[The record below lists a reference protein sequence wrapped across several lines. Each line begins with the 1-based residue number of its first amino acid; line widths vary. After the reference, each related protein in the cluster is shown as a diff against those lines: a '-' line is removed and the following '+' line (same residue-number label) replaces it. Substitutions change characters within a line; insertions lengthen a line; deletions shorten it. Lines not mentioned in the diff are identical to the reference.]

1 MKPQRPWRQ
10 LLDEVAQ
17 RAETNPAVA
26 ERLATALAWVMDQRR
41 PKPGTR
47 HDKLPGASSRATG
60 VRRGRRAP
68 GVLDPFDAAAEGEQ
82 ALRQALAG
90 LDVEQ
95 LKDIVA
101 EQGMDPANLA
111 LKWKRN
117 DRLVDLI
124 VTTVNQ
130 RSRKGEAFRGAQN
143 PESPMSGSTPTF
155 R

>member
-1 MKPQRPWRQ
+1 
-10 LLDEVAQ
+10 
-17 RAETNPAVA
+17 
-26 ERLATALAWVMDQRR
+26 
-41 PKPGTR
+41 
-47 HDKLPGASSRATG
+47 
-60 VRRGRRAP
+60 
-68 GVLDPFDAAAEGEQ
+68 VLDPFDAAAEGEQ

-143 PESPMSGSTPTF
+143 PESRMSGSTPTF